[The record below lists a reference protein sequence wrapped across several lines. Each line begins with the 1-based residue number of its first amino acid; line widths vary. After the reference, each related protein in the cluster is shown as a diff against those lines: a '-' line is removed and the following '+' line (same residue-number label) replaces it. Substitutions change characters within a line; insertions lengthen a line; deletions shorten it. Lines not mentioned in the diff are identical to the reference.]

1 MMGGPGGP
9 GGQSMNMNMG
19 GMGGGMGN
27 MPGMGQG
34 MGQGMS
40 QQSQQRTRKAPAV
53 NHTLYVSLEDIYS
66 GTTKRMRIT
75 SKRLDSSGST
85 FKVAAE
91 KEIVVKAGW
100 KDGTKITF
108 ENEGDDAP
116 GMLPADV
123 VFVLQTKPHARFQ
136 RQDDDLLYT
145 VSALT
150 LLDFTSLVL
159 SCLVLF
165 FVCSA

>member
-34 MGQGMS
+34 MGQ
-40 QQSQQRTRKAPAV
+40 QSQQRTRKAPPV

-145 VSALT
+145 VSALI
-150 LLDFTSLVL
+150 LLDFTCLVL
-159 SCLVLF
+159 SCLALSCF
-165 FVCSA
+165 FYAQLD